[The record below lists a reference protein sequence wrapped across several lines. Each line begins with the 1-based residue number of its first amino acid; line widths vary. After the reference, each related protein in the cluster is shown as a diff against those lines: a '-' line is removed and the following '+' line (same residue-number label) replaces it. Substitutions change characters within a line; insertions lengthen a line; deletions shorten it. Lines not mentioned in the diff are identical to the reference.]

1 MEVTPKKTGR
11 KVTDIEISFDYKNNK
26 TRIARNK
33 KKRENFVK
41 AIIDIIQDNYIGKTL
56 KTKNY
61 GHLICQM
68 TKYDEIKDKIILT
81 CEKKD
86 NINERIDFFMD
97 DFNSLKLLEKTRKK
111 AEAEFYINEFIK
123 NDVEGKTHLKV

>member
-1 MEVTPKKTGR
+1 M
-11 KVTDIEISFDYKNNK
+11 
-26 TRIARNK
+26 
-33 KKRENFVK
+33 K

-111 AEAEFYINEFIK
+111 LKQNFISMS
-123 NDVEGKTHLKV
+123 L